1 MKYARIVN
9 NAAVD
14 VRTGSPDGCFTPNI
28 VAEFVEVP
36 DDVENG
42 WTLSGDAWSAPVI
55 PEPIIPEPV
64 APVPPTVG
72 PVRFKM
78 LFTSAERR
86 KAKELRATDAIM
98 DDFWGLLD
106 DCIATDSP
114 VDLSLP
120 SVQQAIGYTLLRV
133 NDAGVTAD
141 VAARTAAILTGEVA

>member
-1 MKYARIVN
+1 MKYARIVD

-14 VRTGSPDGCFTPNI
+14 VRTESPAGCFTPNL

-36 DDVENG
+36 DDVGNG
-42 WTLSGDAWSAPVI
+42 WTLSGNVWSAPVI
-55 PEPIIPEPV
+55 PEPSIPEPV

-86 KAKELRATDAIM
+86 KAKELRATDAVM

-114 VDLSLP
+114 VDLSLT
-120 SVQQAIGYTLLRV
+120 SVQQAVGYTLLQV
-133 NDAGVTAD
+133 KDAGVKVD
-141 VAARTAAILTGEVA
+141 VAARTAAILAGEVA

>member
-9 NAAVD
+9 NTAVD
-14 VRTGSPDGCFTPNI
+14 VRTESPAGCFTTNI

-42 WTLSGDAWSAPVI
+42 WTLSGNTWSAPVI
-55 PEPIIPEPV
+55 PEPVIPEPV
-64 APVPPTVG
+64 APIPPTVG

-78 LFTSAERR
+78 LFTSEERL
-86 KAKELRATDAIM
+86 KAKALRATDAIM

-114 VDLSLP
+114 VDLSLS
-120 SVQQAIGYTLLRV
+120 SVQQAVGYTLLQV
-133 NDAGVTAD
+133 KDAGVTVD
-141 VAARTAAILTGEVA
+141 MAARTAAILAGVIA